1 MPGDTRFSYAWY
13 RCYSPGLEPGRWP
26 RTRNAGGGAAAA
38 GSWPGGGGGQQQGTR
53 ASRVRVAS
61 PGQRSQP
68 NPVVLVSTFGRL
80 CRSPGAISSIRHWLC
95 VGTPRSG
102 ELGPGGRALCMRRPV
117 YGGCDAMHA
126 EGGASYVPSYVP
138 YVSHKLRL
146 RVPLR
151 VPYKSHTSPIR
162 VPLRMSLRVP
172 YVSRTCPVRV
182 PYVSRTCPIRQENLH
197 AVRASRMRW
206 KSRSR
211 VTRRGQQ

>member
-1 MPGDTRFSYAWY
+1 MKSAFDKGIFIKNGQKRRRGFRGPTHSAKHQTTALCIGT
-13 RCYSPGLEPGRWP
+13 LNP
-26 RTRNAGGGAAAA
+26 RLLNWRTGQNRALP
-38 GSWPGGGGGQQQGTR
+38 SWPN
-53 ASRVRVAS
+53 
-61 PGQRSQP
+61 PKNWP
-68 NPVVLVSTFGRL
+68 NP
-80 CRSPGAISSIRHWLC
+80 
-95 VGTPRSG
+95 
-102 ELGPGGRALCMRRPV
+102 
-117 YGGCDAMHA
+117 

-162 VPLRMSLRVP
+162 APLRMSLRVP